1 MIALRLRPAG
11 ARVGRERGESGRQT
25 GGRNALRGQ
34 SPRSGEVLSVEAEAS
49 VYRGLTQYQLDA
61 QYDQRSA
68 VPDVQDYMARWAAW
82 SADLRADCPP
92 LTLHYAA
99 TPDTTL
105 HLFKGRAGG
114 PLHLHLHGG
123 AWRALSKEDA
133 SFVVRGL
140 RSGGASVAV
149 VDFGQAPQ
157 TSLRDMVGQ
166 VRAALL
172 WLSRNAAS
180 LGVRPLGITVSGHSS
195 GAHLASCLLDARW
208 WAGEG
213 VTPETFA
220 GLLLVS
226 GAYDLEPVRL
236 SARNGYLRLSPDQAW
251 HLTAL
256 HHLPTELP
264 PVRIFWGDGDL
275 PEFRR
280 QGRAFADALEDAEAP
295 VQSETCAGK
304 NHFDMYDAFADPA
317 SPICRTAHA
326 IAAGG
331 GRTRQQQGEDM

>member
-1 MIALRLRPAG
+1 M
-11 ARVGRERGESGRQT
+11 
-25 GGRNALRGQ
+25 
-34 SPRSGEVLSVEAEAS
+34 SVEAEAA
-49 VYRGLTQYQLDA
+49 VYRGLTQSELDA

-92 LTLHYAA
+92 LTLAYAA
-99 TPDTTL
+99 TSDTTL
-105 HLFKGRAGG
+105 HLFKGDAGA

-133 SFVVRGL
+133 SFVVKGL
-140 RSGGASVAV
+140 KSGGASVAV
-149 VDFGQAPQ
+149 VDFGKAPQ
-157 TSLRDMVGQ
+157 TPLRDMVDQ

-180 LGVRPLGITVSGHSS
+180 LAVRPDGIVVSGHSS

-213 VTPETFA
+213 VTPKTFA
-220 GLLLVS
+220 GLVLVS

-236 SARNGYLRLSPDQAW
+236 SARNGYLGLSPDEAGD
-251 HLTAL
+251 LTAL
-256 HHLPTELP
+256 HHLPAELP

-280 QGRAFADALEDAEAP
+280 QGRAFADALEDAGAP
-295 VQSETCAGK
+295 VRREICAGK

-317 SPICRTAHA
+317 SPVCRTAQA
-326 IAAGG
+326 IAAGD
-331 GRTRQQQGEDM
+331 GRTRQQRGEDT

>member
-1 MIALRLRPAG
+1 M
-11 ARVGRERGESGRQT
+11 
-25 GGRNALRGQ
+25 
-34 SPRSGEVLSVEAEAS
+34 SVEAEAS
-49 VYRGLTQYQLDA
+49 VYRGLTQSELDA

-68 VPDVQDYMARWAAW
+68 VPHLQDYMARWTAW

-92 LTLHYAA
+92 LNLAYAA

-133 SFVVRGL
+133 SFVVQGL
-140 RSGGASVAV
+140 RSDGASVAV

-157 TSLRDMVGQ
+157 TSLRDMIGQ

-180 LGVRPLGITVSGHSS
+180 LAVRPDGIVVSGHSS

-208 WAGEG
+208 WAKEG

-220 GLLLVS
+220 GLVLVS

-236 SARNGYLRLSPDQAW
+236 SARNGYLGLSPDEAW
-251 HLTAL
+251 DLTAL
-256 HHLPTELP
+256 YHLPAELP
-264 PVRIFWGDGDL
+264 AVRVFWGDGDL

-280 QGRAFADALEDAEAP
+280 QGRAFADALERAGAAVEREA
-295 VQSETCAGK
+295 CAGK
-304 NHFDMYDAFADPA
+304 NHFDMYDAFGDPA
-317 SPICRTAHA
+317 SPICRAAQA
-326 IAAGG
+326 IVARAD
-331 GRTRQQQGEDM
+331 RTRQ